1 MRTDVLLTVE
11 MLCGINNKS
20 NGIRNTRLIFL
31 SRTKKI
37 NPAIRTVIAERDMAP
52 PRDAI
57 AAYGAS
63 ACEYATLAQPNPPNG
78 NLFRTSSSATNSKG
92 YAAIPHRPTSESG
105 KYNRDRPK
113 DKIIHGVDPTKV
125 LVQWSKTALKL
136 NAKMKTDSTLRLVL
150 SIAYM

>member
-1 MRTDVLLTVE
+1 
-11 MLCGINNKS
+11 MLFGINKEN
-20 NGIRNTRLIFL
+20 NGIRKIRLTFL
-31 SRTKKI
+31 LRTKKI
-37 NPAIRTVIAERDMAP
+37 NAAVRTVTAERDMAP

-57 AAYGAS
+57 APYGAS

-78 NLFRTSSSATNSKG
+78 NLFRTSSSATNSTG

-136 NAKMKTDSTLRLVL
+136 NAKMKADSTLRLVL

>member
-1 MRTDVLLTVE
+1 
-11 MLCGINNKS
+11 MLFGINNEN
-20 NGIRNTRLIFL
+20 NGIRKIRLTFL
-31 SRTKKI
+31 LRTKKI

-78 NLFRTSSSATNSKG
+78 NLFRSSSSATNSMG

>member
-1 MRTDVLLTVE
+1 
-11 MLCGINNKS
+11 MLFGINKAN
-20 NGIRNTRLIFL
+20 NGISKTRLIFL
-31 SRTKKI
+31 LRTKKI
-37 NPAIRTVIAERDMAP
+37 NAAIRTVIAERDMAP

-78 NLFRTSSSATNSKG
+78 NLFRISSSATNSKG